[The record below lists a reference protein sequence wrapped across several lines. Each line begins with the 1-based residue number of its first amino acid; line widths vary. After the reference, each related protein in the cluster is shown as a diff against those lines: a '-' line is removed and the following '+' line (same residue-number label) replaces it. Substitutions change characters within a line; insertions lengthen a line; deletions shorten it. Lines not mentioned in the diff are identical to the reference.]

1 MTTVLGVDAW
11 RGGWVGVQLR
21 DGRFAAAH
29 CAALI
34 SDLVPHV
41 PDADVIA
48 VDIPL
53 GLTHSGE
60 RVADR
65 AARAMLGRRGSSVFI
80 TPPRPVFDEPDYDA
94 AKRRCQ
100 SLVGW
105 MPSRQ
110 AWGLRAKVL
119 EANRL
124 YDAGAVLHEV
134 HPELSF
140 QRLGLRYEDGTKK
153 SWRGQRARLRVL
165 TGAGIVLPEDLGA
178 AIAKV
183 PADDV
188 LDAAAVAWSAERI
201 AHGQAICLPDPPQRN
216 ERGQPMAIWQ

>member
-1 MTTVLGVDAW
+1 MTTVLGIDAW
-11 RGGWVGVQLR
+11 RGGWVGIRLR
-21 DGRFAAAH
+21 DGRFLSAH
-29 CAALI
+29 CAPQLE
-34 SDLVPHV
+34 DLVHDAA
-41 PDADVIA
+41 DADLVA

-53 GLTHSGE
+53 GLTHAGE
-60 RVADR
+60 RAADR
-65 AARAMLGRRGSSVFI
+65 AARAMLGRRGSSVFL

-94 AKRRCQ
+94 AKRRCR

-110 AWGLRAKVL
+110 AWGLHAKVL

-124 YDAGAVLHEV
+124 YDAGVVLHEV

-140 QRLGLRYEDGTKK
+140 RRLGLRYEDGTKK

-165 TGAGIVLPEDLGA
+165 AVAGVVLPEDLGA
-178 AIAKV
+178 AVAKV

-188 LDAAAVAWSAERI
+188 LDAAAVAWSAERS
-201 AHGQAICLPDPPQRN
+201 ARGQAICLPDPPQRN